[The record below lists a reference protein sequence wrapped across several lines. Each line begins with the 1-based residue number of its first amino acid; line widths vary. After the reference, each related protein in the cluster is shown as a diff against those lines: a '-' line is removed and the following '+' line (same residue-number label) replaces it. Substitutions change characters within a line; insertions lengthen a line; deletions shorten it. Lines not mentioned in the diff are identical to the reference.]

1 VKLPERFRKTRTIF
15 VACAL
20 CAALALSPVA
30 VSSCSSKKKVA
41 AAETDDTLA
50 VAIMAQDGFE
60 LRRGTEYWLGA
71 QETTSLYAGDTISTP
86 YGDVLAGL
94 TDGATLR
101 VSKGAWLSLG
111 AGDDIS
117 LRITRGEVLL
127 EAPRAAGRLKVT
139 TEAGELIL
147 AWGTAAVFVEPGGST
162 TFTIFEGKSSVTA
175 GGATEKLDGGSTCK
189 IEPGARPD
197 PEKISSGNR
206 PAIGDY
212 ATIVAEQ
219 TFPFFEYEQTREETE
234 GDAQAKLAVNPVDT
248 WQHINLGR
256 ALLDK
261 GDIQGADAEFNSALT
276 LEPQQPQAL
285 CGLGKVR
292 LAQHRWEDA
301 DGLYDRARHADASS
315 AEALYGW
322 AQAALGAGDLVEA
335 ERRYKSALRVDS
347 QDNFSS
353 VGLGD
358 VLLLMGDVDGAMTRF
373 NDALKTDDHMALAMR
388 QLGIARAL
396 KREQVASQGEF
407 NKAVTQKSGYYEVW
421 DSLGIAYLKSGDQV
435 RAGASFRKLED
446 SDATRWR
453 AEGLRQ
459 TSYIQML
466 KSDLR
471 AAASGWQKSLD
482 LLPGKPGVLTN
493 EGLARLS
500 LGEAQA
506 ALAPLTAAVAMEPD
520 SANAHANLARAC
532 WALGNRD
539 AAAVE
544 AKKASSLDPSD
555 WRSRMISALTGEGG
569 DASLSAALKIAP
581 QKGLTAADRGLLGE
595 AYTARKDYGAAYKQY
610 SEAAKLQ
617 PASTEWPRKQAG
629 ALASRNKPSE
639 AIAMYRKA
647 LQKDARDLES
657 RLALAVLLEKK
668 GDRSGAEEQL
678 KRALEQDPTAWRAR
692 VKLGE
697 LLLAGGD
704 VDGAIDEFES
714 AKSTGLQPADLANIL
729 VLEGNAFDKRQ
740 MFPQAIGAYQQALGL
755 DASRGDAWFYVAGD
769 FERTGQQAA
778 AKDAYQKAMQLCLN
792 RPEWKDFYTQAAQ
805 KLSQMK

>member
-1 VKLPERFRKTRTIF
+1 VKLPDRFRKTRTIL

-30 VSSCSSKKKVA
+30 VSSCSSKKKAA

-60 LRRGTEYWLGA
+60 LRRGSEYWLGA

-86 YGDVLAGL
+86 YGDVLTGL
-94 TDGATLR
+94 ADGATLR
-101 VSKGAWLSLG
+101 VAKDSWLSLG

-117 LRITRGEVLL
+117 LHITRGEVLL
-127 EAPRAAGRLKVT
+127 EAPQAAGRLKVT

-147 AWGTAAVFVEPGGST
+147 AWGTSSVFVEPGGST
-162 TFTIFEGKSSVTA
+162 TFTTFEGKSSVTA
-175 GGATEKLDGGSTCK
+175 GGATEKLDAGSTCN

-197 PEKISSGNR
+197 PEKISGGNR

-212 ATIVAEQ
+212 GTIVAEQ
-219 TFPFFEYEQTREETE
+219 TFPFFEYEQTRDETE
-234 GDAQAKLAVNPVDT
+234 GDAQAKLVTNPTDT
-248 WQHINLGR
+248 WQHINLAR

-261 GDIQGADAEFNSALT
+261 GDVQGADTEFNNALN

-285 CGLGKVR
+285 SGLGKVR

-301 DGLYDRARHADASS
+301 GGLYDRAIHADATN

-358 VLLLMGDVDGAMTRF
+358 VLLLMGDVDGAIAWF
-373 NDALKTDDHMALAMR
+373 NDALQTDDHMALAMR
-388 QLGIARAL
+388 QLGLARAL
-396 KREQVASQGEF
+396 KREQVASRGEF
-407 NKAVTQKSGYYEVW
+407 NKAVSQKSDYYEVW
-421 DSLGIAYLKSGDQV
+421 DSLGIAYLKTGDQV

-446 SDATRWR
+446 SDKTRWR

-459 TSYIQML
+459 TSYMQML

-471 AAASGWQKSLD
+471 GAAAGWQKSLD
-482 LLPGKPGVLTN
+482 LVPGQPGVLAN
-493 EGLARLS
+493 EGLVRLS

-506 ALAPLTAAVAMEPD
+506 ALVPLTAAVTLEPD
-520 SANAHANLARAC
+520 NANAHANLARAY
-532 WALGNRD
+532 WDLGNRD

-544 AKKASSLDPSD
+544 AKKAASLDPSD

-569 DASLSAALKIAP
+569 DASLSAALKLAP
-581 QKGLTAADRGLLGE
+581 KKGLTAADRGLLGE
-595 AYTARKDYGAAYKQY
+595 AYTARKDYGAAYEQY
-610 SEAAKLQ
+610 SEAAKLE
-617 PASTEWPRKQAG
+617 PASAEWLRKQAE
-629 ALASRNKPSE
+629 ALVSRNKPTD

-647 LQKDARDLES
+647 LQKDTRDLES
-657 RLALAVLLEKK
+657 RLALAGLLEKK

-678 KRALEQDPTAWRAR
+678 KRALEQDPTAWSAR

-704 VDGAIDEFES
+704 VDGAVDEFES
-714 AKSTGLQPADLANIL
+714 AKVAGLQPADLADIL
-729 VLEGNAFDKRQ
+729 VLEGNAFDRRQ
-740 MFPQAIGAYQQALGL
+740 MFPQAISAYQQALAL
-755 DASRGDAWFYVAGD
+755 DPSRGDAWFYVAGD
-769 FERTGQQAA
+769 FERTGQPAA
-778 AKDAYQKAMQLCLN
+778 AKGAYQKAMQLCLN
-792 RPEWKDFYTQAAQ
+792 RPEWKAFYSQSAQ